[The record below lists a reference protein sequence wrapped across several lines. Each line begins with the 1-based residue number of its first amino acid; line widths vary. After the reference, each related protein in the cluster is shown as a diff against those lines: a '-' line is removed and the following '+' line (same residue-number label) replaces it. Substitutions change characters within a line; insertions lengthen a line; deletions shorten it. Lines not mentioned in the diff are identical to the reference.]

1 MPQIKQTTK
10 FSKILLLGLFAI
22 TGLSSCSI
30 SQAIKLKDCEYT
42 YSHVSDL
49 TFMDM
54 TAKDRKSIAGV
65 TMMTRAL
72 LGKTDKITLGGTIHI
87 KVHNPNKQTASVDK
101 LFYTVALDSIQIAE
115 GSSTDAFI
123 VAGNSTA
130 DMPIQLSVDIKEL
143 MKEHSK
149 ATMINVVKNF
159 LNMSD
164 TPTQITVTL
173 RPLIHVAGVSAALT
187 KPIPITFE
195 YRGSSTGEVTM

>member
-1 MPQIKQTTK
+1 MKKGFLFYIIFMVLALGIMP
-10 FSKILLLGLFAI
+10 
-22 TGLSSCSI
+22 SCSI

-42 YSHVSDL
+42 YSHISDV

-54 TAKDRKSIAGV
+54 TSKERKSIAGV

-72 LGKTDKITLGGTIHI
+72 LGKTDKVTMGCTIHI
-87 KVHNPNKQTASVDK
+87 RVHNPNNQTASVDR

-115 GSSTDAFI
+115 GNNIDPFV
-123 VAGNSTA
+123 VAGQSTA
-130 DMPIQLSVDIKEL
+130 IMPIRLSVDVKEL

-149 ATMINVVKNF
+149 GTMVNILKNF

-164 TPTQITVTL
+164 TPTLVTL
-173 RPLIHVAGVSAALT
+173 TLKPLIHVAGASVALT

-195 YRGSSTGEVTM
+195 YGGKKKEQP